1 MAKNI
6 EYYDRMAKDLYN
18 TAYSDGYKDGVKRG
32 KEQYGQHSRGVA
44 HCTRATEEQR
54 ETWGR
59 ELRGWCDC
67 GKAIEGRWV
76 GLANFCPWCGRVMEW
91 KKDGDTN

>member
-18 TAYSDGYKDGVKRG
+18 KAYSDGYSDGVNRG
-32 KEQYGQHSRGVA
+32 KEQYGQHSRGTA
-44 HCTRATEEQR
+44 HCTRATKE
-54 ETWGR
+54 
-59 ELRGWCDC
+59 
-67 GKAIEGRWV
+67 AIEGRWV

-91 KKDGDTN
+91 EKDGDTN

>member
-1 MAKNI
+1 MKNI

-18 TAYSDGYKDGVKRG
+18 KAYSDGYGDGLKYG
-32 KEQYGQHSRGVA
+32 KEKYGQHSRGTA
-44 HCTRATEEQR
+44 HCTRATREQI
-54 ETWGR
+54 ESWGK
-59 ELRGWCDC
+59 ELWGWCDC
-67 GKAIEGRWV
+67 GKAIEGRWI